1 MSVYSEEVSRV
12 ETPEQIT
19 ENGFEDVSLEDNILN
34 IEENVYSAT
43 ASTSSTSEEIT
54 VLPDGIYAFQ
64 LKGSNMFMKSENA
77 YPESGDNMAMA
88 QYSGNN
94 VPYMRGAPVATFKI
108 TRRESSGTYII
119 RLMTDESLTIA
130 FDGTNV
136 VTKSISTIDSI
147 VALRNTFYIT
157 KHSDG
162 YSIRPYSSSDYISA
176 TSDHS
181 GVTSGAL
188 SDNAKW
194 YIRGYRT
201 FIEEGVYALE
211 NLRNTGMWMDTYFN
225 SYERNKNA
233 QQYDYSSSPADSFS
247 RGGLF
252 KVTKTAVDGQYVI
265 RLMTNNLLTWEVQSD
280 NYVKSDYISYDEDEI
295 ELNQKYYIVFDNG
308 GFIVVPCNNINKV
321 ISALEGST
329 ASGSAGGDDARL
341 RAVQRS
347 EATNSARWKLHKYTG
362 EDDGGANLIVPSAFG
377 DTGAIV
383 GSSYTVTPVIWH
395 TDPNKNMYG
404 ITDNG
409 NVSNV
414 SIDTVNHTADIYVY
428 NPGKLALEVNIRHL
442 VLGIPV
448 NDTWNY
454 FNYNSVPKEG
464 IYYLQNCYSKKYANV
479 LGPSHDEGKII
490 HQWEYHTAPQAR
502 WQVEHVEGSGGYIRF
517 KSLFSNKYMGVDP
530 NNSSQIRQY
539 TTTGENTLWRFE
551 LLDNYAVKIICK
563 ASESSGTVLATPAD
577 RDGNGEWLTQRAY
590 TDDDNYS
597 DEWIVSTNRYQFYI
611 DHYYDIGYSVRFGE
625 INPNV
630 EELIASYQD
639 YVSQIFAMEYDIE
652 IRYTCQKYTSPADNC
667 VISQFGSVNL
677 DNLISNCPHP
687 NDQPNNTDPLHT
699 TRTAFFNSIDS
710 GTYNR
715 IVVVWTGHILY
726 NNVPSAYFTNCSFI
740 IMTPYHTTLEGQNFI
755 NKLPKEVYRNSK
767 YSLMHELTHQFKAD
781 DHYCNKDGDPC
792 SNKTCDIC
800 GEMELLSVRKCIMG
814 ERGDLSILDD
824 SNVHCSECMSKI
836 ISYFSDY
843 NI

>member
-1 MSVYSEEVSRV
+1 
-12 ETPEQIT
+12 
-19 ENGFEDVSLEDNILN
+19 
-34 IEENVYSAT
+34 
-43 ASTSSTSEEIT
+43 
-54 VLPDGIYAFQ
+54 
-64 LKGSNMFMKSENA
+64 
-77 YPESGDNMAMA
+77 
-88 QYSGNN
+88 
-94 VPYMRGAPVATFKI
+94 
-108 TRRESSGTYII
+108 
-119 RLMTDESLTIA
+119 MTDESLTIA

-442 VLGIPV
+442 VLGLPI

-517 KSLFSNKYMGVDP
+517 KSLFSNKYMGVDQ

-539 TTTGENTLWRFE
+539 STIGENTLWRFE

-563 ASESSGTVLATPAD
+563 SSESSGTVLATPAD
-577 RDGNGEWLTQRAY
+577 RDGNGEWLTQRTY
-590 TDDDNYS
+590 TDDGNYS
-597 DEWIVSTNRYQFYI
+597 DEWRLLVHRTIYNVNYYDSSFAEYI
-611 DHYYDIGYSVRFGE
+611 DGRYIEYIDDANEIVNDIFSKYFHVE
-625 INPNV
+625 IVMDGLAN
-630 EELIASYQD
+630 Q
-639 YVSQIFAMEYDIE
+639 FA
-652 IRYTCQKYTSPADNC
+652 TSADNC
-667 VISQFGSVNL
+667 PRSMVQSCSDEICGANCYL
-677 DNLISNCPHP
+677 DHHRNIYSISNQIYYSGIENHHIYTLWTHRLGYCVHDENNNHVPIQNVLGVVIDYRPVIHIFAVQSNEELSARECMTLTLLHEIVHTLGVP
-687 NDQPNNTDPLHT
+687 DVYDQPGHT
-699 TRTAFFNSIDS
+699 YPGESNCIMSGIDS
-710 GTYNR
+710 YGTVFLNSDTNPFCESCQKMIYNR
-715 IVVVWTGHILY
+715 LNEI
-726 NNVPSAYFTNCSFI
+726 NI
-740 IMTPYHTTLEGQNFI
+740 I
-755 NKLPKEVYRNSK
+755 
-767 YSLMHELTHQFKAD
+767 
-781 DHYCNKDGDPC
+781 
-792 SNKTCDIC
+792 
-800 GEMELLSVRKCIMG
+800 
-814 ERGDLSILDD
+814 D
-824 SNVHCSECMSKI
+824 S
-836 ISYFSDY
+836 
-843 NI
+843 

>member
-1 MSVYSEEVSRV
+1 MSVYSEEVSQV
-12 ETPEQIT
+12 ENPEQIT

-181 GVTSGAL
+181 GVTAGAL

-362 EDDGGANLIVPSAFG
+362 EDDSGAKLIVPSAFE

-383 GSSYTVTPVIWH
+383 GNSYTVTPVIWH
-395 TDPNKNMYG
+395 TDPDKNMYG

-409 NVSNV
+409 NVSNI
-414 SIDTVNHTADIYVY
+414 SIDTVNHIADIYVH

-502 WQVEHVEGSGGYIRF
+502 WQVEHVEGSRGYIRF
-517 KSLFSNKYMGVDP
+517 KSLYSNKYLSVDP
-530 NNSSQIRQY
+530 NDSILIKQYETPGNNS
-539 TTTGENTLWRFE
+539 LWRFE
-551 LLDNYAVKIICK
+551 ALDNGAVKIICK
-563 ASESSGTVLATPAD
+563 ASESSSTVLSIPAD

-590 TDDDNYS
+590 TEDDNYS
-597 DEWIVSTNRYQFYI
+597 DEWYI
-611 DHYYDIGYSVRFGE
+611 HMFRDASFIALPENYDRSSFFSASLECLENIGYSNNLSNKEFISLGTTKDKLLGYMSCSRITLVRTHGSPTVIE
-625 INPNV
+625 VTDGYLETTDLIALPTNYLSYS
-630 EELIASYQD
+630 ELIIYGACQTGLGGKMASNL
-639 YVSQIFAMEYDIE
+639 VAATINAGA
-652 IRYTCQKYTSPADNC
+652 RT
-667 VISQFGSVNL
+667 VIGFQN
-677 DNLISNCPHP
+677 
-687 NDQPNNTDPLHT
+687 
-699 TRTAFFNSIDS
+699 
-710 GTYNR
+710 
-715 IVVVWTGHILY
+715 IVDAIACNEWC
-726 NNVPSAYFTNCSFI
+726 AYFFQ
-740 IMTPYHTTLEGQNFI
+740 M
-755 NKLPKEVYRNSK
+755 
-767 YSLMHELTHQFKAD
+767 YSLYYYD
-781 DHYCNKDGDPC
+781 
-792 SNKTCDIC
+792 SSKTLNDVCIATDLYARENIQNYEYINDN
-800 GEMELLSVRKCIMG
+800 GEVVSLKNFVIAG
-814 ERGDLSILDD
+814 ATT
-824 SNVHCSECMSKI
+824 
-836 ISYFSDY
+836 FP
-843 NI
+843 